1 MAWDDDAAEEVI
13 STELSQLFRYDQA
26 LDDVFAALSSFLTKH
41 IPLDGTALFLFGE
54 KFDVSASVVWSK
66 SEQDA
71 LRGAF
76 PDDAALT
83 AWFSPTRAAR
93 LCTRLM
99 GAKPLCAQIPPT
111 DFPLPYRPGPCCAA
125 PLLTG
130 EKLTGIVL
138 FRRAEAQSRWTL
150 RELETL
156 AKLALTLSIFL
167 AGREF
172 CAEQRLCN
180 HILNAA
186 QAQAKVC
193 ICITNPRTDEILYMN
208 QTMREYFNLKNPEG
222 KICWQVLQKGAE
234 RRCEFCPIPFLEK
247 NSAKSPLYHW
257 ETHNSLTG
265 RLFKNY
271 DCLMPW
277 VDGSIAHLQ
286 QSLDVTDYQHLR
298 EASRRDDLTL
308 LPNRRAGL
316 AELDAALERVAT
328 DDALLSVALLDI
340 NFLKH
345 INTAYSHAEGD
356 RALLLV
362 ADVLRHGVGDNGFC
376 FRLSGD
382 EFIVL
387 FPDERRHAAVR
398 RMENMREELCR
409 RCSAEGL
416 PCAVDFSF
424 GVVEATPGVR
434 ASVAEVM
441 SGADE
446 KMYERKKQLHIL
458 EARRRPADTALPREE
473 LYACDP
479 RLLYQALSRSTDAYM
494 YVSNIESGVCRY
506 SRAMVEEFGLPG
518 EVIENTAAVWEAH
531 IHPDD
536 KAAFLEANQIIMD
549 GRADHHC
556 VEYRARNRR
565 GEWVWMRCR
574 GSLERDEDGKPALLA
589 GFITNLGQKNKIDP
603 ITGLFNKIRMA
614 EDTESLLRNCRTQ
627 QVQFMLIG
635 LDSFKNVNNL
645 YGKNFGDKTLRVVA
659 QRIQGMLPAHAS
671 LYRLDG
677 DEFGIV
683 IRGSR
688 EDARSI
694 YHTLTRTFRL
704 QQEYDGK
711 KFFCTLS
718 AGTASFPDD
727 AHDYENLLRC
737 AGSALE
743 TAKQNGKNCQVFFLP
758 EQNIAQR
765 RALELTE
772 LLRESVERG
781 FENFSLAYQPQVT
794 SDGTRVLGAE
804 ALARWQCN
812 KYGKVSPGEF
822 IPLLEQSGLIVPFG
836 RWVFQRAA
844 EQCRQWTTLR
854 PDFEVSINLSYIQAA
869 SDDMLPFIDR
879 TLKKLALSP
888 CNIVVEFTES
898 CLMQGDV
905 QTVFDNLRAMGIRI
919 AMDDFGTGYSSLGML
934 KNSPA
939 DVVKID
945 RTFVRDIVHSRFDET
960 FIRFVVEL
968 CHHVNIKVCLE
979 GVEHPEEHRLVEAM
993 GLDSMQG
1000 YLFGR
1005 PVDAISFTHTFL
1017 AKGPKTC
1024 QTQAALPA
1032 RA

>member
-1 MAWDDDAAEEVI
+1 MARDDDAAEEVI
-13 STELSQLFRYDQA
+13 SAELSQLFRYDQA
-26 LDDVFAALSSFLTKH
+26 LEDVFAALSSFLTQH
-41 IPLDGTALFLFGE
+41 IPLDGTAFFLFNE
-54 KFDVSASVVWSK
+54 KFDLSASVVWTE
-66 SEQDA
+66 SEQEA
-71 LRGAF
+71 LRGVF
-76 PDDAALT
+76 PDHAALT
-83 AWFSPTRAAR
+83 SWFSPTRAAR
-93 LCTRLM
+93 LCTRLT
-99 GAKPLCAQIPPT
+99 GAKPLCAEIPPT

-130 EKLTGIVL
+130 EKITGIVL
-138 FRRAEAQSRWTL
+138 FRRAEARSRWAL
-150 RELETL
+150 RELSTL
-156 AKLALTLSIFL
+156 AELALTLSIFL

-172 CAEQRLCN
+172 CAEQSLHN
-180 HILNAA
+180 HILHTA

-193 ICITNPRTDEILYMN
+193 VCITNPRTDEILYMN

-222 KICWQVLQKGAE
+222 KICWQVLQKDAE
-234 RRCEFCPIPFLEK
+234 HRCDFCPIPFLEK
-247 NSAKSPLYHW
+247 NSAESPVYHW
-257 ETHNSLTG
+257 EEHNSLTG

-271 DCLMPW
+271 NCLMPW
-277 VDGSIAHLQ
+277 IDGSTAHLQ
-286 QSLDVTDYQHLR
+286 QSLDVTGCRHLR

-308 LPNRRAGL
+308 LPDRRAGM

-340 NFLKH
+340 NSLKH
-345 INTAYSHAEGD
+345 INTAYSHTEGD

-362 ADVLRHGVGDNGFC
+362 ADVLRHGVGDDGFC

-387 FPDERRHAAVR
+387 FPDKRRHSAVQ

-409 RCSAEGL
+409 RWSAEGL
-416 PCAVDFSF
+416 PFTVDFSF
-424 GVVEATPGVR
+424 GVVEAAPGVR
-434 ASVAEVM
+434 ASAAEVM
-441 SGADE
+441 SCADE

-458 EARRRPADTALPREE
+458 EAKRRPSDPASSQEE
-473 LYACDP
+473 LYAYNP
-479 RLLYQALSRSTDAYM
+479 RLLYQALSESTDAYM
-494 YVSNIESGVCRY
+494 YVSNIGTGVFRY
-506 SRAMVEEFGLPG
+506 SSALVEEFDLPG
-518 EVIENTAAVWEAH
+518 EVIENAAAVWEAH

-536 KAAFLEANQIIMD
+536 KAAFLEANQIIVD

-556 VEYRARNRR
+556 VEYRARNRK
-565 GEWVWMRCR
+565 GQWVWMRCR
-574 GSLERDEDGKPALLA
+574 GSLKRDEEGKPVLLA

-614 EDTESLLRNCRTQ
+614 EDTESLLHNCRTRE
-627 QVQFMLIG
+627 VQFMLIG
-635 LDSFKNVNNL
+635 LDSFKNVNHL

-659 QRIQGMLPAHAS
+659 RRIQGMLPPYAS

-694 YHTLTRTFRL
+694 YHSLTRTFRL
-704 QQEYDGK
+704 QQECDGK

-727 AHDYENLLRC
+727 ARDYENLLCC

-743 TAKQNGKNCQVFFLP
+743 TAKQNGKNRQVFFLP
-758 EQNIAQR
+758 EQNAAQR

-772 LLRESVERG
+772 LLRESVERD

-804 ALARWQCN
+804 ALARWQCD
-812 KYGKVSPGEF
+812 KYGKISPGEF

-836 RWVFQRAA
+836 RWIFQRAA
-844 EQCRQWTTLR
+844 EQCRQWVALR
-854 PDFEVSINLSYIQAA
+854 PDFVVSINLSYIQVT

-879 TLKKLALSP
+879 TLKKLALPP

-905 QTVFDNLRAMGIRI
+905 QAVFDNLRAMGIRI

-939 DVVKID
+939 DMVKID

-979 GVEHPEEHRLVEAM
+979 GVERPDEHRLVEAM

-1005 PVDAISFTHTFL
+1005 PVDAVSFTHTFL
-1017 AKGPKTC
+1017 ARGPKTYR
-1024 QTQAALPA
+1024 TQAALPA

>member
-1 MAWDDDAAEEVI
+1 MARDDDAAEEVI
-13 STELSQLFRYDQA
+13 SAELSQLFRYDQA
-26 LDDVFAALSSFLTKH
+26 LEDVFAALSSFLTQH
-41 IPLDGTALFLFGE
+41 IPLDGTALFLFNE
-54 KFDVSASVVWSK
+54 KFDLSASVVWTE
-66 SEQDA
+66 SEQEA
-71 LRGAF
+71 LRGVF
-76 PDDAALT
+76 PDHAALT
-83 AWFSPTRAAR
+83 SWFSPTRAAR
-93 LCTRLM
+93 LCTRLT
-99 GAKPLCAQIPPT
+99 GAKPLCAEIPPT

-130 EKLTGIVL
+130 EKITGIVL
-138 FRRAEAQSRWTL
+138 FRRAEARSRWAL
-150 RELETL
+150 RELNTL
-156 AKLALTLSIFL
+156 AELALTLSIFL

-172 CAEQRLCN
+172 CAEQSLHN
-180 HILNAA
+180 HILHTA

-193 ICITNPRTDEILYMN
+193 VCITNPRTDEILYMN

-222 KICWQVLQKGAE
+222 KICWQVLQKDAE
-234 RRCEFCPIPFLEK
+234 HRCDFCPIPFLEK
-247 NSAKSPLYHW
+247 NSAESPVYHW
-257 ETHNSLTG
+257 EEHNSLTG

-271 DCLMPW
+271 NCLMPW
-277 VDGSIAHLQ
+277 IDGSTAHLQ
-286 QSLDVTDYQHLR
+286 QSLDVTGCRHLR

-308 LPNRRAGL
+308 LPDRRAGM

-340 NFLKH
+340 NSLKH
-345 INTAYSHAEGD
+345 INTAYSHTEGD

-362 ADVLRHGVGDNGFC
+362 ADVLRHGVGDDGFC

-387 FPDERRHAAVR
+387 FPDKRRHSAVQ

-409 RCSAEGL
+409 RWSAEGL
-416 PCAVDFSF
+416 PFTVDFSF
-424 GVVEATPGVR
+424 GVVEAAPGVR
-434 ASVAEVM
+434 ASAAEVM
-441 SGADE
+441 SCADE

-458 EARRRPADTALPREE
+458 EAKRRPPDPASSQEE
-473 LYACDP
+473 LYAYNP
-479 RLLYQALSRSTDAYM
+479 RLLYQALSESTDAYM
-494 YVSNIESGVCRY
+494 YVSNIGTGVFRY
-506 SRAMVEEFGLPG
+506 SSALVEEFDLPG
-518 EVIENTAAVWEAH
+518 EVIENAAAVWEAH

-536 KAAFLEANQIIMD
+536 KAAFLEANQIIVD

-556 VEYRARNRR
+556 VEYRARNRK
-565 GEWVWMRCR
+565 GQWVWMRCR
-574 GSLERDEDGKPALLA
+574 GSLKRDEEGKPVLLA

-614 EDTESLLRNCRTQ
+614 EDTESLLHNCRTRE
-627 QVQFMLIG
+627 VQFMLIG
-635 LDSFKNVNNL
+635 LDSFKNVNHL

-659 QRIQGMLPAHAS
+659 RRIQGMLPPYAS

-694 YHTLTRTFRL
+694 YHSLTRTFRL
-704 QQEYDGK
+704 QQECDGK

-727 AHDYENLLRC
+727 ARDYENLLCC

-743 TAKQNGKNCQVFFLP
+743 TAKQNGKNRQVFFLP
-758 EQNIAQR
+758 EQNAAQR

-772 LLRESVERG
+772 LLRESVERD

-804 ALARWQCN
+804 ALARWQCD
-812 KYGKVSPGEF
+812 KYGKISPGEF

-836 RWVFQRAA
+836 RWIFQRAA
-844 EQCRQWTTLR
+844 EQCRQWVALR
-854 PDFEVSINLSYIQAA
+854 PDFVVSINLSYIQVT

-879 TLKKLALSP
+879 TLKKLALPP

-905 QTVFDNLRAMGIRI
+905 QAVFDNLRAMGIRI

-939 DVVKID
+939 DMVKID

-979 GVEHPEEHRLVEAM
+979 GVERPDEHRLVEAM

-1005 PVDAISFTHTFL
+1005 PVDAVSFTHTFL
-1017 AKGPKTC
+1017 ARGPKTYR
-1024 QTQAALPA
+1024 TQAALPA

>member
-1 MAWDDDAAEEVI
+1 MAWNDDVEEEVI
-13 STELSQLFRYDQA
+13 STQLSSLFRYNQA
-26 LDDVFAALSSFLTKH
+26 LDDVFAALSSSLAQR
-41 IPLDGTALFLFGE
+41 IPLDGTALFLFNE
-54 KFDVSASVVWSK
+54 KFDVSASAIWSK
-66 SEQDA
+66 SKLND
-71 LRGAF
+71 LRSMF
-76 PDDAALT
+76 PDQAALA

-93 LCTRLM
+93 LCARLT
-99 GAKPLCAQIPPT
+99 GTKALCVKIPPT
-111 DFPLPYRPGPCCAA
+111 DFPLPYRPGPCCAT
-125 PLLTG
+125 PLLAG
-130 EKLTGIVL
+130 EKIIGIAM
-138 FRRAEAQSRWTL
+138 FRRAEEQSRWTL
-150 RELETL
+150 DEL
-156 AKLALTLSIFL
+156 KALTRLVLPLSIFL

-172 CAEQRLCN
+172 CAEQSLRN
-180 HILNAA
+180 HILSAA
-186 QAQAKVC
+186 QTQAKVC
-193 ICITNPRTDEILYMN
+193 MYITNPRTDEILYMN
-208 QTMREYFNLKNPEG
+208 QTMREYFNLENPEG
-222 KICWQVLQKGAE
+222 KICWQVLQKNAE
-234 RRCEFCPIPFLEK
+234 HRCDFCPIPFLEK

-257 ETHNSLTG
+257 EEHNSLIG

-277 VDGSIAHLQ
+277 LDGSIVHLQ
-286 QSLDVTDYQHLR
+286 QSIDVTDYLHLW
-298 EASRRDDLTL
+298 EASQRDDLTL

-328 DDALLSVALLDI
+328 DDVLLSVALLDI
-340 NFLKH
+340 NFLKD
-345 INTAYSHAEGD
+345 INNIYSHAEGD

-387 FPDERRHAAVR
+387 FPNERRHAAVR
-398 RMENMREELCR
+398 RMEDMREELCR
-409 RCSAEGL
+409 RCFAEGL

-434 ASVAEVM
+434 ASAVEVM
-441 SGADE
+441 SSADE

-458 EARRRPADTALPREE
+458 EAKRRLAAPASPQEE
-473 LYACDP
+473 RYAYNP
-479 RLLYQALSRSTDAYM
+479 RLLYQALSKSTDAYI
-494 YVSNIESGVCRY
+494 YVSNIETGVFRY
-506 SRAMVEEFGLPG
+506 SKAMVEEFGLPG
-518 EVIENTAAVWEAH
+518 EVIENAAAVWEAH

-536 KAAFLEANQIIMD
+536 KATFLEANQIIVD
-549 GRADHHC
+549 GRADYHC

-574 GSLERDEDGKPALLA
+574 GSLERNDEGKPTLFA
-589 GFITNLGQKNKIDP
+589 GFITNLGQKNKMDP
-603 ITGLFNKIRMA
+603 ITGLFNKIRLA
-614 EDTESLLRNCRTQ
+614 EDMESLLHNGQ
-627 QVQFMLIG
+627 PQSVQFMLIG

-645 YGKNFGDKTLRVVA
+645 YGKNFGDEILRIVA
-659 QRIQGMLPAHAS
+659 QRIQGMLPPNAS

-683 IRGSR
+683 IRGAQES
-688 EDARSI
+688 ARSI
-694 YHTLTRTFRL
+694 YHTLARAFRL

-727 AHDYENLLRC
+727 ARDYENLLRC
-737 AGSALE
+737 AGNALD
-743 TAKQNGKNCQVFFLP
+743 TAKQNGKNRQVFFLP
-758 EQNIAQR
+758 EQSEVQR

-772 LLRESVERG
+772 LLRESVERD

-804 ALARWQCN
+804 ALARWQCD

-844 EQCRQWTTLR
+844 EQCRQWVDLR
-854 PDFEVSINLSYIQAA
+854 PDFEVSINLSYIQVT

-879 TLKKLALSP
+879 TLKKLDLSP

-898 CLMQGDV
+898 SLMQGNV
-905 QTVFDNLRAMGIRI
+905 QIVFDNLRAMGIRI

-979 GVEHPEEHRLVEAM
+979 GVEHPDEHRLVEAM
-993 GLDSMQG
+993 GLDSVQG

-1017 AKGPKTC
+1017 VKGPKTY
-1024 QTQAALPA
+1024 QA
-1032 RA
+1032 